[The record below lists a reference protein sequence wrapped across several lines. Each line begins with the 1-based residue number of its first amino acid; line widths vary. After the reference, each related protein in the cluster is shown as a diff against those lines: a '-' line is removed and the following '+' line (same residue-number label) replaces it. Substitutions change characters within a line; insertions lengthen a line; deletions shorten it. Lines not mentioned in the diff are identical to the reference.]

1 MTPFEQAEEN
11 IKKLAQNLT
20 FMELVDATIKETA
33 HLSEEES
40 DLIWKTVLAMLEV
53 ADVMGEPN

>member
-1 MTPFEQAEEN
+1 MTPFERAEEN

-40 DLIWKTVLAMLEV
+40 DLIWQTVLAMLEV